1 MSDSNT
7 SGSFPVSQVVAYS
20 LTERFEKLE
29 TAERKLIAELY
40 AMDALWYLAQANGKK
55 TVAFP
60 AIIKGIGQSPVR
72 YLVNRATAGQDT
84 PEETAAQA
92 RVLFEE
98 FVTSNQEAIGFGGEL
113 KFSLRDSSKI
123 RLPLALLLEVERLAR
138 PDRVMAEDPR
148 QLAEVM
154 GVILNSGKGA
164 IDNQVHR
171 PGSEFSILLSKL
183 CPLSPGSGV
192 LDMSCGTGTLL
203 HKLLSDKTR
212 IRAFGQEMDAELAVI
227 SWLRLQLHPSAESA
241 HVQVGDSLR
250 YGYASSYKENPIDVA
265 LVHSIDLDADEE
277 NKASV
282 EQYLREAEETEQ
294 RASRSRVELE
304 HLNKEA
310 TRSLHEVSRAFE
322 RLDGE
327 SPGLSPAQAE
337 EARKEFEARLRF
349 EEEKLRVIQQGLA
362 SAQLMAFESSR
373 ALKAAYERAK
383 KPARDRTYDLIMHA
397 LDCVGGSGMA
407 IAVVS
412 AGALFKSPQVDRL
425 RNEAIAHDRLDLVVE
440 LPRGV
445 DGDEDRVAVLVFRR
459 GRKGEPI
466 LFVDATNHEEFKK
479 VISKPRFNWRDPYE
493 FANAYR
499 RSRSTILTSEF
510 FSAIAQVCVDR
521 VEFPGVSALV
531 PRSTLGGTSADG
543 RQVDLR
549 PRQFIVTERLEEAE
563 GESNSRLA
571 ECHQAVASA
580 EAALLK
586 ARAQLGLDPLFTKTQ
601 TSKPT
606 RRPGTH

>member
-1 MSDSNT
+1 MSDANT

-40 AMDALWYLAQANGKK
+40 AMDALWYLAQAKGKK

-60 AIIKGIGQSPVR
+60 AIIKGLGQSPVR

-164 IDNQVHR
+164 IDDQVHR

-203 HKLLSDKTR
+203 HKLLTDKTR

-227 SWLRLQLHPSAESA
+227 AWLRLQLHPSAESA

-250 YGYASSYKENPIDVA
+250 YGYASSYQANPIDVA

-277 NKASV
+277 NKASL
-282 EQYLREAEETEQ
+282 EQYLREAAETEQ
-294 RASRSRVELE
+294 RATRQCVELE
-304 HLNKEA
+304 HHCEEA

-322 RLDGE
+322 RLKGDT
-327 SPGLSPAQAE
+327 PGLPPSQTD
-337 EARKEFEARLRF
+337 EARKEFEARWR
-349 EEEKLRVIQQGLA
+349 EEEARLRDLQQRLHSAHMMA
-362 SAQLMAFESSR
+362 SEASR

-383 KPARDRTYDLIMHA
+383 KPPSDRTYDLIMHG
-397 LDCVGGSGMA
+397 LDCVGGTGMA

-412 AGALFKSPQVDRL
+412 ARELFKSPQVDRL
-425 RNEAIAHDRLDLVVE
+425 RTEAIAHDRLDLVVE

-445 DGDEDRVAVLVFRR
+445 DGAEDRVAVLVFRR

-466 LFVDATNHEEFKK
+466 LFVDATDHETVKK
-479 VISKPRFNWRDPYE
+479 AVRLSASEPVIG
-493 FANAYR
+493 YR
-499 RSRSTILTSEF
+499 RSRSAILTSEF

-521 VEFPGVSALV
+521 AEIPGVSALV
-531 PRSTLGGTSADG
+531 PRSTLGGTSVDG

-549 PRQFIVTERLEEAE
+549 PRQFLITDRLEEAAAD
-563 GESNSRLA
+563 SQTRLA
-571 ECHQAVASA
+571 ECHQAVVNA

-586 ARAQLGLDPLFTKTQ
+586 ARAQLGLDPLFAKTQ

>member
-1 MSDSNT
+1 
-7 SGSFPVSQVVAYS
+7 
-20 LTERFEKLE
+20 
-29 TAERKLIAELY
+29 
-40 AMDALWYLAQANGKK
+40 
-55 TVAFP
+55 
-60 AIIKGIGQSPVR
+60 
-72 YLVNRATAGQDT
+72 
-84 PEETAAQA
+84 
-92 RVLFEE
+92 
-98 FVTSNQEAIGFGGEL
+98 
-113 KFSLRDSSKI
+113 
-123 RLPLALLLEVERLAR
+123 
-138 PDRVMAEDPR
+138 
-148 QLAEVM
+148 
-154 GVILNSGKGA
+154 
-164 IDNQVHR
+164 
-171 PGSEFSILLSKL
+171 
-183 CPLSPGSGV
+183 
-192 LDMSCGTGTLL
+192 
-203 HKLLSDKTR
+203 
-212 IRAFGQEMDAELAVI
+212 MDAELAVI
-227 SWLRLQLHPSAESA
+227 AWLRLQLHPSAESA

-250 YGYASSYKENPIDVA
+250 YGYASSYQANPIDVA
-265 LVHSIDLDADEE
+265 LMHSIDLDADEE
-277 NKASV
+277 NKASL
-282 EQYLREAEETEQ
+282 EQYLREAAETEQ
-294 RASRSRVELE
+294 RATRQCVELE
-304 HLNKEA
+304 HHCEEA

-322 RLDGE
+322 RLKGE
-327 SPGLSPAQAE
+327 APGLSPAQTD
-337 EARKEFEARLRF
+337 EARKEFEARWR
-349 EEEKLRVIQQGLA
+349 EEEARLRDLQQRLHSAHMMA
-362 SAQLMAFESSR
+362 SEASR

-383 KPARDRTYDLIMHA
+383 KPARDRTYDLIMHG

-445 DGDEDRVAVLVFRR
+445 DGAEDRVAVLVFRR

-510 FSAIAQVCVDR
+510 FSAIARVCVDR
-521 VEFPGVSALV
+521 VEIPGVSALV
-531 PRSTLGGTSADG
+531 PRSTLGGTSVDG

-549 PRQFIVTERLEEAE
+549 PRQFIITDRLEESSAD
-563 GESNSRLA
+563 SQTRLD
-571 ECHQAVASA
+571 ECHQAVVNA